1 VNAPGTVEDRVQP
14 ATSPAPPRRIELG
27 PDELDADALEIR
39 RFQESAERSRERR
52 KMAQTARA
60 GRRRWTWVPLCVAV
74 ATVVAVAVVMT
85 EPLEDGG
92 RRADAADRATPT
104 SADRAT
110 PTSADRATP
119 PAAAH
124 RPAVLPGHGALADA
138 RSFARSREG
147 PVSFAVLDTRGQA
160 HGLDPHRRYVS
171 ASVVKSMLLAAEL
184 GRLDA
189 EGVQLD
195 GATEQTLRAMITY
208 SDNDAADAIYYRVG
222 DEGLYE
228 VARAAGMERFDVY
241 GYWANAQITAA
252 DMAQMFAELDGLMP
266 DRFRE
271 FGLGLLGSVI
281 PEQSWGI
288 PAAAG
293 ERWAVRFK
301 GGWRST
307 DSGQLVHQVAELRDG
322 DRLLSIA
329 VLTDGQPTQA
339 YGIETV
345 RGIAQRLVAEPER
358 ARRPSN
364 RRASSVRSGS

>member
-1 VNAPGTVEDRVQP
+1 VKAPGSVEDRVQQP
-14 ATSPAPPRRIELG
+14 TSPAPPRRIELG
-27 PDELDADALEIR
+27 REELDAEALEIR
-39 RFQESAERSRERR
+39 RWEESAERSRERR
-52 KMAQTARA
+52 ETAQTARA
-60 GRRRWTWVPLCVAV
+60 DRRRWTLVPLGVAV
-74 ATVVAVAVVMT
+74 ATVVAVAVAMT
-85 EPLEDGG
+85 EPLEDGAAGGG
-92 RRADAADRATPT
+92 RADRA
-104 SADRAT
+104 DRAN
-110 PTSADRATP
+110 PGAPP
-119 PAAAH
+119 PAAH
-124 RPAVLPGHGALADA
+124 RAAVLPGHQA
-138 RSFARSREG
+138 RAAARTFARSREG
-147 PVSFAVLDTRGQA
+147 PVSFAVVDTRGEA
-160 HGLDPHRRYVS
+160 HGFEVSRRYVS

-184 GRLDA
+184 RRLDV

-195 GATEQTLRAMITY
+195 AATEQTLRAMITY
-208 SDNDAADAIYYRVG
+208 SDNDAADSIYYRVG

-241 GYWANAQITAA
+241 GYWANAQIAAA
-252 DMAQMFAELDGLMP
+252 DMARMFTELDGLMP

-307 DSGQLVHQVAELRDG
+307 ESGQLIHQVAELRDG

-345 RGIAQRLVAEPER
+345 RGIAQRLLAAPER
-358 ARRPSN
+358 AKRPSS
-364 RRASSVRSGS
+364 RRASSARLGS

>member
-1 VNAPGTVEDRVQP
+1 VKAPGT
-14 ATSPAPPRRIELG
+14 A
-27 PDELDADALEIR
+27 
-39 RFQESAERSRERR
+39 AERWWLS
-52 KMAQTARA
+52 AVLGVGIATIAAA
-60 GRRRWTWVPLCVAV
+60 G
-74 ATVVAVAVVMT
+74 VVLT
-85 EPLEDGG
+85 EPLADGTAHN
-92 RRADAADRATPT
+92 RASRGAESRG
-104 SADRAT
+104 SEG
-110 PTSADRATP
+110 
-119 PAAAH
+119 AH
-124 RPAVLPGHGALADA
+124 RAALPPRHRAVALPGRSALADA

-147 PVSFAVLDTRGQA
+147 PVSFAVVDTRGQG
-160 HGLDPHRRYVS
+160 HGLDPQRRYVS

-184 GRLDA
+184 RRLDV
-189 EGVQLD
+189 EGAQLD
-195 GATEQTLRAMITY
+195 AATEQTLRAMITY
-208 SDNDAADAIYYRVG
+208 SDNDAADSIYYRVG

-252 DMAQMFAELDGLMP
+252 DMARMFAGLDGLMP

-307 DSGQLVHQVAELRDG
+307 ERGQLVHQAAELRDG

-329 VLTDGQPTQA
+329 VLSDGQPTQA

-345 RGIAQRLVAEPER
+345 RGIAQRLLAEPER
-358 ARRPSN
+358 AKRPSN
-364 RRASSVRSGS
+364 RRASSARSGS